1 MVQTLNLGAQLQAAK
16 MIRKGPPCAISVI
29 LDRLA
34 DPDAESL
41 RDALGNGEIAHTVI
55 YRVLTDNGF
64 NLSINTVQ
72 RHRRGEC
79 ACEPR

>member
-1 MVQTLNLGAQLQAAK
+1 MVHTLNLGAQLQAAK
-16 MIRKGPPCAISVI
+16 TIRKGPPCAISVI
-29 LDRLA
+29 LGRLA
-34 DPDAESL
+34 DSDAASL
-41 RDALGNGEIAHTVI
+41 REALSNGDIAHTTI